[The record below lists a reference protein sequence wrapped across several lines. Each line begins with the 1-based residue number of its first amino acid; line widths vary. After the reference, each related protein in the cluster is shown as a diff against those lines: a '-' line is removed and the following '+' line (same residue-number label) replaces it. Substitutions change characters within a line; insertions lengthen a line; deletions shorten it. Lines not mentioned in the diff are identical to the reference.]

1 MLGLFVFR
9 PIVYKP
15 LWDTFVFR
23 FEFYE
28 TVSFLSSLEV
38 LPRTTD
44 PYLWISDSKWRIFL
58 TYLGI
63 SSKWRD
69 FLPFR
74 KNPQSTSSIFPLF
87 VLGFIPIF
95 VLDEFLPKSETILH
109 HMVIR
114 ARLFLFRIRFELS
127 FSNFSHFWFCRVGLV
142 HWVGFLV
149 VRFCVLVFF
158 SIQVVVVVFI
168 LQFVSCLGAA
178 VVFSSSSILARC
190 VLSIWL
196 NEKHI
201 NKMAA
206 TCNLF
211 GFFFL

>member
-1 MLGLFVFR
+1 MFR

-38 LPRTTD
+38 LLKTID

-63 SSKWRD
+63 SFKWRD

-74 KNPQSTSSIFPLF
+74 KNPQSTSSFFPLF

-95 VLDEFLPKSETILH
+95 VLDEFHPKSETILH
-109 HMVIR
+109 HNVLASVETTTSNVLDPAGI
-114 ARLFLFRIRFELS
+114 F
-127 FSNFSHFWFCRVGLV
+127 FSDYTKHFWILENSEILMLLCG
-142 HWVGFLV
+142 HYSSFLD
-149 VRFCVLVFF
+149 
-158 SIQVVVVVFI
+158 SY
-168 LQFVSCLGAA
+168 
-178 VVFSSSSILARC
+178 
-190 VLSIWL
+190 
-196 NEKHI
+196 
-201 NKMAA
+201 
-206 TCNLF
+206 
-211 GFFFL
+211 

>member
-1 MLGLFVFR
+1 MFR

-38 LPRTTD
+38 LLRTTD

-58 TYLGI
+58 TYLEI
-63 SSKWRD
+63 SSKWCD

-109 HMVIR
+109 HIYRKIVGSLWYLCNTRPDISYNVGFISKYMHNPRVSNMNATKR
-114 ARLFLFRIRFELS
+114 VLRCVQGTHNFRILLPKKKQ
-127 FSNFSHFWFCRVGLV
+127 G
-142 HWVGFLV
+142 
-149 VRFCVLVFF
+149 
-158 SIQVVVVVFI
+158 
-168 LQFVSCLGAA
+168 
-178 VVFSSSSILARC
+178 
-190 VLSIWL
+190 
-196 NEKHI
+196 
-201 NKMAA
+201 
-206 TCNLF
+206 
-211 GFFFL
+211 

>member
-1 MLGLFVFR
+1 MFLFGLYRTFSYIWAFLVFR

-63 SSKWRD
+63 SPKWRE
-69 FLPFR
+69 FLSFR
-74 KNPQSTSSIFPLF
+74 KPPNRHPPFSPF

-95 VLDEFLPKSETILH
+95 FRIKRIFTPKSETILH
-109 HMVIR
+109 HLVIR
-114 ARLFLFRIRFELS
+114 ARFVVFCVPFRIFTFFLPK
-127 FSNFSHFWFCRVGLV
+127 
-142 HWVGFLV
+142 WVV
-149 VRFCVLVFF
+149 VRFLLCYFAFWILVFVLGHWF
-158 SIQVVVVVFI
+158 SDF
-168 LQFVSCLGAA
+168 
-178 VVFSSSSILARC
+178 
-190 VLSIWL
+190 
-196 NEKHI
+196 
-201 NKMAA
+201 
-206 TCNLF
+206 
-211 GFFFL
+211 